1 VDDDLLQ
8 ISPSHLRKAESMCR
22 RKLAHEVRGGKKRA
36 NKVADMRFAVSN
48 RIEAD
53 AALAHTV
60 IESVRAEAFVEPIE
74 LEPEQVALYRAARK
88 GYLAVFG
95 AEPAVTVKLERTTQ
109 LPDLGIELVGNP
121 GLAVERADGTGELRR
136 LRVGGRPALDAVDV
150 HFTLLRTEAWETK
163 SMEIISVDLISLVD
177 DRHSPNLGIDR
188 AESHEWL
195 ATRAETIQMLAGDE
209 RARAGSDCLGCPFI
223 AGCSEHEGASRG
235 GYPAEQRA
243 GPERPGAEGA
253 RSGRHA

>member
-53 AALAHTV
+53 AALAHTA
-60 IESVRAEAFVEPIE
+60 IDAVRAEAFVEPSE

-88 GYLAVFG
+88 GYLDVFG
-95 AEPAVTVKLERTTQ
+95 AEPAVTVKLDRTTP
-109 LPDLGIELVGNP
+109 LPDLNIELVGNP
-121 GLAVERADGTGELRR
+121 GLAVERADGFGELRK

-150 HFTLLRTEAWETK
+150 HFALLRTEGWEAE
-163 SMEIISVDLISLVD
+163 SMEIVSVDLISLVD
-177 DRHSPNLGIDR
+177 DRYSPNLVVDR

-195 ATRAETIQMLAGDE
+195 ATRVESIESLAGDA
-209 RARAGSDCLGCPFI
+209 RPRAGSDCLGCPFI
-223 AGCSEHEGASRG
+223 AGCSEHV
-235 GYPAEQRA
+235 
-243 GPERPGAEGA
+243 
-253 RSGRHA
+253 